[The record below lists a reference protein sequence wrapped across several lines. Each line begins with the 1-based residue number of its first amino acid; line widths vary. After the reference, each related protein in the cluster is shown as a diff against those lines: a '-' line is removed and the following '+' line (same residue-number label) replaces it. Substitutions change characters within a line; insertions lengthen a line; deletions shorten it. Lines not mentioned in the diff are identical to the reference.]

1 MYEEQLAERQ
11 EFHYPPFYR
20 LIYIQVRHRDY
31 NIVEHASQVLAS
43 TLRSVFG
50 DRVLGPDKPPVSRVQ
65 LMFIRKIAIKI
76 ERQADSG
83 HIRDLLRHAA
93 QTLAERLE
101 FHAVQLVFDVDP
113 L

>member
-1 MYEEQLAERQ
+1 M
-11 EFHYPPFYR
+11 
-20 LIYIQVRHRDY
+20 
-31 NIVEHASQVLAS
+31 EHASQVLAS